1 MKKRLFA
8 LLAAAVLLLSLSSCS
23 IPIIGDLFESEESL
37 GKTNNTAV
45 TIAAAMKDYLKNK
58 NKEELSLYGL
68 EMVLNSDGNGVVKLY
83 YAEGSPAQVAY
94 SDIRVAEV
102 DSKTGHVERFSKAD
116 YAEDGLTPYQMVR
129 EYNAFDAASLPID
142 SEKAI
147 SMGIRAF
154 SNNQDFHYDYVQLRL
169 AAPGTLEQYDI
180 QFISMLNDTVY
191 YCTVDAVSGTVLS
204 SSAGALDQGDYQ

>member
-1 MKKRLFA
+1 MKKRVIA
-8 LLAAAVLLLSLSSCS
+8 LLMAAMLLLSLSSCS

-58 NKEELSLYGL
+58 NKEGLSLYGL
-68 EMVLNSDGNGVVKLY
+68 EMVLNSDGNGEVKLY
-83 YAEGSPAQVAY
+83 YAEGSPDQVEY
-94 SDIRVAEV
+94 SEIRVAEV
-102 DSKTGHVERFSKAD
+102 NSKTGHVERFSKAD

-147 SMGIRAF
+147 SMGVRAF
-154 SNNQDFHYDYVQLRL
+154 SSDPDFHYDYVHIRL
-169 AAPGTLEQYDI
+169 AAAGTLEQYEL

-191 YCTVDAVSGTVLS
+191 YCTVDAVTAAVTAS
-204 SSAGALDQGDYQ
+204 STGALNQGDYQ